1 MRRYFILTVL
11 CFSSLLASSQQLTL
25 AKASPFT
32 AVRWEKE
39 QPIVQFEN
47 EWYEFEKID
56 GLSKEV
62 ILNFCKKQ
70 YGSKWQK
77 RFAEDLV
84 EVLTALGHQ
93 PDVKVSLQLSKNGIS
108 SIYTGTFTSEN
119 RNKLLLYNKSID
131 GATSILITSQTIS
144 IAEAMADL
152 TQFEEIL
159 KSTSSYS
166 QLSALDY
173 QLAIKTIS
181 NTLVRQNKEV
191 DVNELTHEL
200 AKIMAEIG
208 DRHSS
213 IKNEAFNKRNHKT
226 YNLKLP
232 FGLATLNGKI
242 IGLKKDTKG
251 EDYEYYDRA
260 YPFIKSIDGMAI
272 EKLISTYNYRDK
284 MAPEQ
289 ARLTRGA
296 NAVQKYGA
304 LLFENNIACA
314 DSVTVVFS
322 KGHPKS
328 PQDEKAVTFQLTAA
342 NNSYVS
348 KLLQVHDVNNNEISK
363 LNFEGLGKKLPS
375 NIGYINI
382 PEMYNY
388 EEVKGLESAIE
399 DVLKRFSNT
408 KALIIDIRNNPGGGR
423 EILQTFARYI
433 VQPKQS
439 PWVANVAYLR
449 TDKYIIGDEDSMS
462 GRYLYSYNSEQLSAI
477 DRQAIDQFNKIFKLQ
492 KPVDETKFSNPF
504 YMVLHSGKVS
514 YSKPVYILVN
524 EESFS
529 AASVFA
535 SAFKGLPNVKIVGV
549 TTDGSS
555 GNSKVMYLKNSNIK
569 VSVST
574 MLSFQRNGK
583 ILDGNGTVPDIVM
596 NADEEQ
602 VLNRIDSQLDRF
614 IEKAKSSKT
623 RD

>member
-11 CFSSLLASSQQLTL
+11 CFSSLLAVSQQLTL

-39 QPIVQFEN
+39 QPIVQFED
-47 EWYEFEKID
+47 EWYQFEKID
-56 GLSKEV
+56 GLGKEV
-62 ILNFCKKQ
+62 IFDFCKKQ

-93 PDVKVSLQLSKNGIS
+93 PDVKVALKLSKNGVS
-108 SIYTGTFTSEN
+108 NTYTGTFTSEN
-119 RNKLLLYNKSID
+119 RNKLLLYKKSIE
-131 GATSILITSQTIS
+131 GTKPISTTPQTIS
-144 IAEAMADL
+144 VAEAIADL

-159 KSTSSYS
+159 KSSSSYS
-166 QLSALDY
+166 QLSTFDY
-173 QLAIKTIS
+173 KLAIKTIG
-181 NTLVRQNKEV
+181 NIIVHQNKEV
-191 DVNELTHEL
+191 DVNEFTHEL

-213 IKNEAFNKRNHKT
+213 IKNEAFNKKNHKK
-226 YNLKLP
+226 YNLRLP

-242 IGLKKDTKG
+242 IGLKKDTQA
-251 EDYEYYDRA
+251 ENYEYYDRA

-272 EKLISTYNYRDK
+272 EKLMNTYNYRDK
-284 MAPEQ
+284 NAPEQ
-289 ARLTRGA
+289 ARLTRSA

-322 KGHPKS
+322 KGNPES
-328 PQDEKAVTFQLTAA
+328 SQDEKEVTFQLTTV
-342 NNSYVS
+342 NNSYTS
-348 KLLQVHDVNNNEISK
+348 KLLQVHEVISNKISK
-363 LNFEGLGKKLPS
+363 LNFEGLGKIGSS

-399 DVLKRFSNT
+399 DALKRFSNT

-449 TDKYIIGDEDSMS
+449 TDKNIIADEESMS

-477 DRQAIDQFNKIFKLQ
+477 DRQAINQFNKNFKLQ
-492 KPVDETKFSNPF
+492 KPIDQTKFSNPF
-504 YMVLHSGKVS
+504 YMVLHSGKTP
-514 YSKPVYILVN
+514 YHKPVYILVN

-555 GNSKVMYLKNSNIK
+555 GNSKVLYLKNSNIK
-569 VSVST
+569 ISVST

-583 ILDGNGTVPDIVM
+583 TLDGNGTVPDIVI

-602 VLNRIDSQLDRF
+602 VLNGIDSQLNRLY
-614 IEKAKSSKT
+614 SSFVH
-623 RD
+623 